1 MVIVMNDKRFQ
12 KRLEKI
18 KKRGEQYKQEK
29 ELKDMYAEYVSE
41 RKKKRVSNI
50 MLIVVMIAII
60 AYAAANFILQYFT
73 TIEVSPTLTT
83 AWFSFWGGEILCL
96 AGIKIS
102 KVFKAN
108 TDNDCNEEDYCG

>member
-1 MVIVMNDKRFQ
+1 MSDKRFQ

-18 KKRGEQYKQEK
+18 RKRGERYKQEK
-29 ELKDMYAEYVSE
+29 ELKDMYAEYVPE

-50 MLIVVMIAII
+50 MLVVVMIAIV
-60 AYAAANFILQYFT
+60 AYAAANFALQYFT

-96 AGIKIS
+96 TGIKVS
-102 KVFKAN
+102 KVLSN
-108 TDNDCNEEDYCG
+108 RNNNDFDIEENCG